1 MIDFLYGGL
10 KSRLSRA
17 NLRSPR
23 LRSTH
28 VPLPEDKGRLVGKMG
43 GDLMVEQP
51 EAHNDL
57 LILLKTL

>member
-1 MIDFLYGGL
+1 MIDVLNGGL
-10 KSRLSRA
+10 KSSVSRV

-23 LRSTH
+23 LRCTP
-28 VPLPEDKGRLVGKMG
+28 VPLPADKARLVGKMG
-43 GDLMVEQP
+43 GNLMVEQP